1 MPLSLNWSPFNYHVK
16 CVTGFTGWA
25 SVSTNVKPVC
35 VFSSVGGGG
44 IEFKFLRV

>member
-16 CVTGFTGWA
+16 CVSRFTRRA
-25 SVSTNVKPVC
+25 SVSASARPAYA
-35 VFSSVGGGG
+35 FSSVGEEK